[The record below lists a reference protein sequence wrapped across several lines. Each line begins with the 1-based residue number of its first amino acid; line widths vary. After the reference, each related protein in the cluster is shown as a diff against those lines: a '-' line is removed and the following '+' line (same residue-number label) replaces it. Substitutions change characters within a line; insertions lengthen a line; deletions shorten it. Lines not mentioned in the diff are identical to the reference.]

1 MWDVADKWP
10 VLVVHP
16 LQDQQQ
22 RRHVVIFKLFSW
34 RFLKKATM
42 FFTLTSTDDQLKQT
56 KPVSVWKMEVF
67 NVLYLLSDTYKLTFI
82 TLNSVR
88 SPNNKCT
95 MFTAG
100 MRTNDLIFEQ
110 LRINKLIKNGK
121 ISMKPKQ
128 TGMLPTQNRKKIIT
142 FDNILGYIC
151 IF

>member
-1 MWDVADKWP
+1 MTSAGGAPFTRPTAKKTCRDFQTFQLTISEKGD
-10 VLVVHP
+10 
-16 LQDQQQ
+16 
-22 RRHVVIFKLFSW
+22 HVFHS
-34 RFLKKATM
+34 R
-42 FFTLTSTDDQLKQT
+42 QLKQT
-56 KPVSVWKMEVF
+56 KPVSVWRMEVF

-110 LRINKLIKNGK
+110 LRINKLIKNWK
-121 ISMKPKQ
+121 ISMKPKR